1 MFDLDYELFKIYK
14 PKADKVIE
22 RVKIEK
28 RVAIPGAVEEY
39 EWINLNV
46 MQQYLQDI
54 CIKNGWH
61 IEKLGGNNEYEFCV
75 VNIYSC

>member
-28 RVAIPGAVEEY
+28 RKFAYVS
-39 EWINLNV
+39 INE
-46 MQQYLQDI
+46 I
-54 CIKNGWH
+54 
-61 IEKLGGNNEYEFCV
+61 
-75 VNIYSC
+75 